1 MLCTFY
7 HTHKNDNPM
16 WAYVD
21 NCWSWVMRAWGFTT
35 SFFLSW
41 KKEKKNV
48 PNSYDIRREKT
59 TCWLEKIERE
69 LKAQRM
75 NLSCSQTKRPKK
87 LGVKEIKQV
96 EETLGQGPAWNQY
109 QWYPIVPF
117 LFHVTG
123 LGSETWW
130 GLLIWIWA
138 QMRPMFFR
146 NSRVDLEQAG
156 LTQKGRRSTKV
167 QKSHGNVLPGRRSYV
182 L

>member
-1 MLCTFY
+1 MGIHYLILFKLKERKEKGPKFVWY
-7 HTHKNDNPM
+7 QKGEDNP
-16 WAYVD
+16 
-21 NCWSWVMRAWGFTT
+21 
-35 SFFLSW
+35 L
-41 KKEKKNV
+41 
-48 PNSYDIRREKT
+48 IRED
-59 TCWLEKIERE
+59 RE

-117 LFHVTG
+117 LFRVTG

-167 QKSHGNVLPGRRSYV
+167 QKSWSHGNVLPGRRSYV